1 MTHRKRVAPIEGR
14 ATGELRCVSCGLETD
29 HTLRY
34 AGRLLVSTECGNCG
48 FTVHHND
55 SEDLRHAY
63 VHDLESRIW
72 TKPGRWLR
80 RLRRH
85 PVETA
90 LDLPRAVL
98 YQPIKIAREI
108 ITVLRG

>member
-1 MTHRKRVAPIEGR
+1 MEGR
-14 ATGELRCVSCGLETD
+14 ETAVLRCSNCGLEVD

-34 AGRLLVSTECGNCG
+34 AGRLLVSSVCDNCG
-48 FTVHHND
+48 YSWHHV
-55 SEDLRHAY
+55 EPDLRAAY

-90 LDLPRAVL
+90 LELPIAVVRM
-98 YQPIKIAREI
+98 PFKIAREI
-108 ITVLRG
+108 ITVIRG

>member
-1 MTHRKRVAPIEGR
+1 MEGR
-14 ATGELRCVSCGLETD
+14 ETAVLRCSNCGLEVE
-29 HTLRY
+29 HTMRY
-34 AGRLLVSTECGNCG
+34 AGRLLVSSMCDNCG
-48 FTVHHND
+48 FTWHHEE
-55 SEDLRHAY
+55 SDLRTAY

-90 LDLPRAVL
+90 LELPAALAR
-98 YQPIKIAREI
+98 QPFKIAREI
-108 ITVLRG
+108 ITVIRG

>member
-1 MTHRKRVAPIEGR
+1 MEGR
-14 ATGELRCVSCGLETD
+14 ETAELRCYKCGLEAE

-48 FTVHHND
+48 FTWHHTD
-55 SEDLRHAY
+55 SDLKHAY

-72 TKPGRWLR
+72 TKPGRWVR

-85 PVETA
+85 PVKTA
-90 LDLPRAVL
+90 LDLPRAIVT
-98 YQPIKIAREI
+98 QPIKIVREI
-108 ITVLRG
+108 VTVLRG